1 MTKIRKFNHLFA
13 TAKSTR
19 QIGHSLWGKEPQPGC
34 QVVVCELSA
43 VSSFGRRTK
52 KLDTRTSKKFISP
65 KNSNA
70 AIQSDSIQLGKF
82 EFPLWN
88 NLQVILTV
96 VGLNWIRFH
105 SSLKHF
111 VSLYFVLF
119 CFALC
124 CLVMLCRISI
134 TQNTSISE
142 TDICLCRSDPATF
155 NVRIY
160 DMMAYR

>member
-1 MTKIRKFNHLFA
+1 MQVERGVTKIRKFNHLFV
-13 TAKSTR
+13 TAKSTQ
-19 QIGHSLWGKEPQPGC
+19 QIGHSFWGKEPQHGC
-34 QVVVCELSA
+34 QVDVREFSA

-52 KLDTRTSKKFISP
+52 KTWYTYIEKFISL

-119 CFALC
+119 RFLLFSMALPY
-124 CLVMLCRISI
+124 LHYAKHV
-134 TQNTSISE
+134 
-142 TDICLCRSDPATF
+142 
-155 NVRIY
+155 NVWNR
-160 DMMAYR
+160 